1 MRRPVALACLSAAVA
16 AGVLTGCGDDKPT
29 RADSAT
35 PDEVTGDPSALDPIE
50 VSGEPGEAP
59 TISFEQPFEI
69 DETSVKVLTE
79 GEGDPAEMG
88 DTVTLDYVVVN
99 GRDGSELE
107 SSFEGEPI
115 KAPLEEGLLPPV
127 LDALE
132 GAKVGERLLI
142 GIPPEDGPDTS
153 ESTGTEEPGT
163 VLFFAEIQDIR
174 TPLKRAEG
182 TEVDPVEGLPTVEL
196 ADDGAPTITVPD
208 GDPPT
213 ELVTQVLIEGDGD
226 EVESGQTITVH
237 YTGVLW
243 DSGETF
249 DSSWENGSPATFP
262 IGTGGVI
269 PGWDE
274 GLVGQTVGSQVL
286 LVVPP
291 DKGYGEEGSG
301 ETIPPGATLVFVVDI
316 LDAV

>member
-1 MRRPVALACLSAAVA
+1 MRRQLALVCLSATVA
-16 AGVLTGCGDDKPT
+16 AGVLAGCGDDKPT
-29 RADSAT
+29 RADSAST
-35 PDEVTGDPSALDPIE
+35 TEATGDPSALDPVE

-59 TISFEQPFEI
+59 TISFEPPFEI

-88 DTVTLDYVVVN
+88 DTVTFNFVFTN
-99 GRDGSELE
+99 GRDGKELE
-107 SSFEGEPI
+107 SSFEGEP
-115 KAPLEEGLLPPV
+115 ADVALEEGLLPPV

-132 GAKVGERLLI
+132 GSKVGDRLLV
-142 GIPPEDGPDTS
+142 GIAPDDGMGAD
-153 ESTGTEEPGT
+153 ESVGLEESDT
-163 VLFFAEIQDIR
+163 VLFFAEIEGIR

-182 TEVDPVEGLPTVEL
+182 TEVDPVDGLPTVEL
-196 ADDGAPTITVPD
+196 ADDGAPTITVPED
-208 GDPPT
+208 DPPT
-213 ELVTQVLIEGDGD
+213 ELVSQVLIEGDGA
-226 EVESGQTITVH
+226 EVEAGQTITVH

-249 DSSWENGSPATFP
+249 DSSWEKGTPATFP

-274 GLVGQTVGSQVL
+274 GPVGQTVGSQVL

>member
-1 MRRPVALACLSAAVA
+1 MRRPSALVCLSAVVA
-16 AGVLTGCGDDKPT
+16 AGVLAGCGDDKPT
-29 RADSAT
+29 RADSTTTSEA
-35 PDEVTGDPSALDPIE
+35 TGDPSALDPVE

-88 DTVTLDYVVVN
+88 DTVTFDFVFVN

-107 SSFEGEPI
+107 SSFEGDPAEI
-115 KAPLEEGLLPPV
+115 ALEEGLLPSV

-132 GAKVGERLLI
+132 GAKVGERLLV
-142 GIPPEDGPDTS
+142 GIAPDDGMGAD
-153 ESTGTEEPGT
+153 ESVGLEET
-163 VLFFAEIQDIR
+163 DSLLFFAEIGGIR
-174 TPLKRAEG
+174 TPLPRAEG
-182 TEVDPVEGLPTVEL
+182 TAVEPVEGLPTVEL
-196 ADDGAPTITVPD
+196 ADDGAPTITVPEE
-208 GDPPT
+208 DPPT
-213 ELVTQVLIEGDGD
+213 ELVTQVLIEGEGD

-249 DSSWENGSPATFP
+249 DSSWERGSPTTFP